1 MFAMRILLKSLAV
14 AGGML
19 AATSANAALVLG
31 DTPCALTDIAPDA
44 TACRGFYEGNL
55 NAGSRVVR
63 ADTAAALNALLGT
76 SYTPDSFPLIEAL
89 PSLNGNQVNFA
100 TPLYGNTV
108 VSFHVGA
115 AKGAATGVG
124 YQATAF
130 YLFNAG
136 NMTGGLDTITL
147 NRAGLSNARLFVT
160 GTFQTPAVPEPATWL
175 MLIIGFAA
183 VGGMMRRKPNTQLRV
198 RYA

>member
-1 MFAMRILLKSLAV
+1 MRTLLKSLAV
-14 AGGML
+14 AGAMF

-31 DTPCALTDIAPDA
+31 DTPCALTDIAPTA

-55 NAGSRVVR
+55 NAGSPTVR

-76 SYTPDSFPLIEAL
+76 NYTASNFPLIESL
-89 PSLNGNQVNFA
+89 PSLSGNQVNFA
-100 TPLYGNTV
+100 RPLFGNTV

-115 AKGAATGVG
+115 AKGSDTGVG

-136 NMTGGLDTITL
+136 NIVGGLDQITL

-175 MLIIGFAA
+175 MLILGFAA
-183 VGGMMRRKPNTQLRV
+183 VGGMMRRKPDTQLRV

>member
-1 MFAMRILLKSLAV
+1 MRTILNPITVSGAL
-14 AGGML
+14 L

-31 DTPCALTDIAPDA
+31 QTPCQLSDILPGAS
-44 TACRGFYEGNL
+44 ACRGFYEGNL
-55 NAGSRVVR
+55 NGGNSTVR

-76 SYTPDSFPLIEAL
+76 NYAGSSFPLIEAL
-89 PSLNGNQVNFA
+89 PSLNGNQLNFA
-100 TPLYGNTV
+100 APLFGNTV

-115 AKGAATGVG
+115 AKGAGTGVG

-136 NMTGGLDTITL
+136 NLPGGLDRITV

-160 GTFQTPAVPEPATWL
+160 GTFQTPAVPEPSTWL
-175 MLIIGFAA
+175 MLILGFAA
-183 VGGMMRRKPNTQLRV
+183 VGGVLRRKPAQQVQV
-198 RYA
+198 RYS

>member
-1 MFAMRILLKSLAV
+1 MRTLLKSLAV
-14 AGGML
+14 AAGMF

-31 DTPCALTDIAPDA
+31 NTPCALTDIAPTA

-55 NAGSRVVR
+55 NAGNNTVR
-63 ADTAAALNALLGT
+63 ADTAVVLNALLGT
-76 SYTPDSFPLIEAL
+76 NYTASNFPLIEAL
-89 PSLNGNQVNFA
+89 PSLSGNQVNFA
-100 TPLYGNTV
+100 TPLFGNTV

-115 AKGAATGVG
+115 AKGNETGVG

-136 NMTGGLDTITL
+136 NIVGGLDRITM
-147 NRAGLSNARLFVT
+147 NRAGLSNARLFTT

-183 VGGMMRRKPNTQLRV
+183 VGGMMRRKPDTQLRV
-198 RYA
+198 RYS